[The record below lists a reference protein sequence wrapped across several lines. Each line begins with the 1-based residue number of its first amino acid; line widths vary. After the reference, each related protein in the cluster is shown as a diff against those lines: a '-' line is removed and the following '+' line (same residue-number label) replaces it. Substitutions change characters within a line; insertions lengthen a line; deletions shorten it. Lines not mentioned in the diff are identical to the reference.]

1 VLLRLSDASRTI
13 TTIICGAGTPI
24 RTLSGL
30 RNFSGFAFHF
40 RERGSN
46 EFTIH
51 LIITSKNHDG
61 VISPIASHFM

>member
-1 VLLRLSDASRTI
+1 VMRMSGAWWGTALV
-13 TTIICGAGTPI
+13 CGARAPI

-30 RNFSGFAFHF
+30 RIFSGFAFHF

-51 LIITSKNHDG
+51 VTITSKNL
-61 VISPIASHFM
+61 